1 MLGGYVRTMG
11 LSFFLAST
19 TGTTV
24 LIQHTARGR
33 ENTASFVW
41 PMKTDQPSLFS
52 LLSPSAQS
60 ALSFCVMCTCSACKT
75 SHTLTKRLEKGA
87 VGRQKRL

>member
-52 LLSPSAQS
+52 LLAPSAQS